1 MPATSR
7 MKFIVTKVNDWE
19 SLNVDTKIPILFALG
34 VLVSPPCEM
43 KVRKLNKQHIR
54 ETGYY

>member
-1 MPATSR
+1 MPAACR
-7 MKFIVTKVNDWE
+7 MKFIVTTVNDWE

-34 VLVSPPCEM
+34 VLDSPPCEM
-43 KVRKLNKQHIR
+43 KVKKLNKQHIR